1 MSVSELKQYLKDHG
15 ATFNDILD
23 KETLCRR
30 VWDSYC
36 ESMGLN
42 ELNEFLSEN
51 SISTADCRDIESR
64 RRKAK
69 GMFRPPKR
77 PAAPPL
83 ASANTSQV
91 RWRKDDNV
99 ILKGLNR
106 AEMNGK
112 RGTVVSVDN
121 ALSKVQV
128 RIEDMDKSFKVK
140 FENLQ
145 MATEEE
151 DEELD

>member
-1 MSVSELKQYLKDHG
+1 MSASELKQFLNDHG

-30 VWDSYC
+30 VWDTHC
-36 ESMGLN
+36 ESMGFN
-42 ELNEFLSEN
+42 ELNKFLSEN

-83 ASANTSQV
+83 ASASKSQV

-106 AEMNGK
+106 GEMNGK
-112 RGTVVSVDN
+112 KGTVVSVDN

-128 RIEDMDKSFKVK
+128 RLEGMDKSFKVK

-145 MATEEE
+145 MASDE
-151 DEELD
+151 EELD

>member
-1 MSVSELKQYLKDHG
+1 MSASELKQFLNDHG

-30 VWDSYC
+30 VWDTYC
-36 ESMGLN
+36 ESMGII
-42 ELNEFLSEN
+42 ELNKFLSEN

-69 GMFRPPKR
+69 DMFRPPKR
-77 PAAPPL
+77 PAPPL

-99 ILKGLNR
+99 ILEGLNR

-121 ALSKVQV
+121 ALGRVQV
-128 RIEDMDKSFKVK
+128 RIEGMDKSFKVK

-145 MATEEE
+145 MTTDEEE

>member
-1 MSVSELKQYLKDHG
+1 MSASELKHFLNDHG
-15 ATFNDILD
+15 AAFDDILD

-30 VWDSYC
+30 VWDTYC
-36 ESMGLN
+36 ESMGII
-42 ELNEFLSEN
+42 ELNKFLSEN
-51 SISTADCRDIESR
+51 SISTADCRDVESR

-77 PAAPPL
+77 PEPPL

-91 RWRKDDNV
+91 RWRKDDTV
-99 ILKGLNR
+99 VLKGLNR
-106 AEMNGK
+106 TEMNGK
-112 RGTVVSVDN
+112 RGTVLSVDN
-121 ALSKVQV
+121 ALGKVQI

-145 MATEEE
+145 MVTDEEE